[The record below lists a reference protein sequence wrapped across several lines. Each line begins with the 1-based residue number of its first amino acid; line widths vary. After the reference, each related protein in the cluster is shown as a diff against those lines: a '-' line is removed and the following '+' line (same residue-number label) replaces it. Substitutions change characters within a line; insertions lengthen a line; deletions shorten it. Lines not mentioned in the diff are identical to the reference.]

1 MPFRRFVTGGGTSG
15 GSAGGG
21 GSGQAE
27 SSDAIMPIEAGGQI
41 LKAPPIPE

>member
-27 SSDAIMPIEAGGQI
+27 SSDAIMPIDAGGQI
-41 LKAPPIPE
+41 LTIPAMPE